1 MQWRWRSRCK
11 LLELVDLN
19 GTKKLLSGQH
29 VLTLQYLLFYDKKF
43 QAREHESMLRCSLNS
58 RRVQPRYIWMSPL
71 EALRINLKESFDQA
85 ILKPNIGKHFC
96 RMFIQFQKALSPSIN
111 RNT

>member
-29 VLTLQYLLFYDKKF
+29 ILTLQYLLLCDKKF
-43 QAREHESMLRCSLNS
+43 QAREHESMLRCSLHS
-58 RRVQPRYIWMSPL
+58 LRVQLRYIWMSPL
-71 EALRINLKESFDQA
+71 EALWINLKGSFDQA
-85 ILKPNIGKHFC
+85 MMKPNIGRRFC
-96 RMFIQFQKALSPSIN
+96 RKFIQFQKGWSPSIN
-111 RNT
+111 HNT